1 MLWYNLFITDE
12 VHSLEGHKF
21 ISKGT
26 PDSNHKKDPPI
37 IAHTDSLMSSGMK
50 RV

>member
-1 MLWYNLFITDE
+1 MLWYNLFIADE

-21 ISKGT
+21 ISKGA
-26 PDSNHKKDPPI
+26 PGHNYKKDPPI
-37 IAHTDSLMSSGMK
+37 IARTDSPMSSGMK